1 MSIEQQSNGD
11 KAKIQES
18 GFQGIDLFLLM
29 LLGFS
34 GWEGKDNGSLIAG
47 LAIGSVCAILYL
59 FASRLYSNFSSK
71 AWTKLPKKFT
81 TNLLAQA
88 VLNFVAVFINLAFL
102 YFPFLFLV
110 WKTNNLYVTLFC
122 RQ

>member
-1 MSIEQQSNGD
+1 MSIEQQSNVD

-47 LAIGSVCAILYL
+47 LAIGAVCAILYL
-59 FASRLYSNFSSK
+59 FASRLYSNFASK